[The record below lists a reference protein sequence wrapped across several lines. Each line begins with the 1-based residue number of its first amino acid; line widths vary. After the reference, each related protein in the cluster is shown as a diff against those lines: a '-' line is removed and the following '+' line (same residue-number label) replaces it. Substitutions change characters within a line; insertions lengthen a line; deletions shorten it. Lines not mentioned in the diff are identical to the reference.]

1 MLFYPFRL
9 LIRNLARNRTFSLI
23 NLLGLT
29 IGLSSCILI
38 SLYVWNELSF
48 DRFHPDHSQIY
59 RVNKM
64 MNEKGKQAQLHA
76 ITPGQ
81 LAPAMVKEIPE
92 VLAACR
98 FRPWFTDMLV
108 SRDTVHVKLRDVAYA
123 DESFLQMFDFPLLRG
138 DGNSA
143 LNEPFSAVI
152 TESDARRFFDGK
164 DPIGQTLLTL
174 NSIPVKVTGVTK
186 DLPANS
192 SMRFSMLISWPTVT
206 APANAQYFS
215 WMNNWLT
222 QVNYT
227 FVKLTPNADPVT
239 TGNRISAL
247 LHRHLPEREY
257 EYTPYLQPLDDIHLH
272 SSGILYGES
281 FHSNN
286 GTIVY
291 SLLAVAAFILLIACF
306 NFINLST
313 AGALARAKE
322 TGVQKVLGAT
332 RLFLIRKSF
341 MESFLLCVI
350 SLAAALMLAI
360 ALFPVFNT
368 LAGSSLTP
376 QSLLRWEIIAGLA
389 GLLLLVSFL
398 AGSYPAVFLSRF
410 RSADVFR
417 NTVKA
422 GKDGWLRKSL
432 VTTQFALS
440 ILLIIVTVVIN
451 KQVNYITTRDL
462 GFNKEQ
468 LVILQLANTGLEN
481 KSREYTTALQRYSG
495 VLSITATN
503 RVPGQTFNGYGIIP
517 EGSRLDDHLMA
528 NVLETDAG
536 FVHTYGIH
544 MAAGRYFSPDQP
556 TDTGASIVINEA
568 MAKYLNW
575 KNPVGK
581 KFEIYE
587 ETKGTVIGVIK
598 DFNFASLRQTIQPLA
613 IMLRN
618 NPLYLSVRL
627 KPGSA
632 AALLSSMEK
641 EWRQLDPQDPFD
653 YFFID
658 GEMNQF
664 YQGDSRLL
672 TILTIFAALAIAIAC
687 LGLFGISIYQAR
699 QRIKEIGIRKV
710 LGAGIPGIIRLFT
723 GGTLRLVVLAALV
736 SFPLAAWTINSWLKD
751 FAYRVSVGW
760 WTYPAAALLVVMIAL
775 VTVGFQALKAARANP
790 VKSLRTE

>member
-1 MLFYPFRL
+1 MLFYPFKL
-9 LIRNLARNRTFSLI
+9 LLRNLSRNKTFSLI

-29 IGLSSCILI
+29 VGLSSCILI

-48 DRFHPDHSQIY
+48 DRFHPDHHQIY
-59 RVNKM
+59 RVNKIT
-64 MNEKGKQAQLHA
+64 NEKGKQAQLHA

-81 LAPAMVKEIPE
+81 LAPALVKEIPQIQS
-92 VLAACR
+92 ACR

-108 SRDTVHVKLRDVAYA
+108 SRDTVHVKLQDVAYA
-123 DESFLQMFDFPLLRG
+123 DEPYLQMFNFPLLRG
-138 DGNSA
+138 DRNSA

-152 TESDARRFFDGK
+152 TATDARRFFNDR

-174 NSIPVKVTGVTK
+174 NDIPVKVTGVAR

-192 SMRFSMLISWPTVT
+192 SMHFSMLISWPTVT
-206 APANAQYFS
+206 ANTQYFS
-215 WMNNWLT
+215 WMDNWLT
-222 QVNYT
+222 QVDFT
-227 FVKLTPNADPVT
+227 FVKLAPNADPIE
-239 TGNRISAL
+239 TGKSISAL

-272 SSGILYGES
+272 SAHILYGET
-281 FHSNN
+281 FRSNN

-322 TGVQKVLGAT
+322 TGVHKVLGAT
-332 RLFLIRKSF
+332 RLQLIRKSF
-341 MESFLLCVI
+341 VESFLLCSI
-350 SLAAALMLAI
+350 SLAAALMLAT
-360 ALFPVFNT
+360 ALFPVFNA
-368 LAGSSLTP
+368 LAASSLSL
-376 QSLLRWEIIAGLA
+376 QSLLRWEIVAGLA

-422 GKDGWLRKSL
+422 GRDGWLRKSL

-440 ILLIIVTVVIN
+440 ILLIIVTIVVN
-451 KQVNYITTRDL
+451 KQVNYITTRNL

-481 KSREYTTALQRYSG
+481 KSREYAAALRQYPG
-495 VLSITATN
+495 ILSITATN
-503 RVPGQTFNGYGIIP
+503 RVPGQSFNGYGIIP
-517 EGSRLDDHLMA
+517 EGFRLDDHLMA

-536 FVHTYGIH
+536 FANTYGVR

-556 TDTGASIVINEA
+556 TDTGSSIVINES

-575 KNPVGK
+575 KDPVGK

-587 ETKGTVIGVIK
+587 ETKGTVIGVMK

-613 IMLRN
+613 ILLRN

-632 AALLSSMEK
+632 AGLLSSMQK
-641 EWRQLDPQDPFD
+641 EWRRFDQQDPFD

-699 QRIKEIGIRKV
+699 QRTKEIGIRKV
-710 LGAGIPGIIRLFT
+710 LGAGIPGIIGLFT
-723 GGTLRLVVLAALV
+723 GGTLKLVVLAALV
-736 SFPLAAWTINSWLKD
+736 SFPLAAWTINSWLND

-760 WTYPAAALLVVMIAL
+760 WIYPAAALLVVLIAL
-775 VTVGFQALKAARANP
+775 ATIAFQAMKAAKANP
-790 VKSLRTE
+790 VRSLRTE

>member
-1 MLFYPFRL
+1 MVFYPFKL
-9 LIRNLARNRTFSLI
+9 LVRNLTRNRTFSLI

-29 IGLSSCILI
+29 IGLSSCLLI
-38 SLYVWNELSF
+38 GLYVWNELSF
-48 DRFHPDHSQIY
+48 DRFHPDHRQIY
-59 RVNKM
+59 RVNKI
-64 MNEKGKQAQLHA
+64 MNEKGKQAQLHG

-81 LAPAMVKEIPE
+81 LAPAMVKEIPQ
-92 VLAACR
+92 VMAACR
-98 FRPWFTDMLV
+98 FRPWFTDMLI
-108 SRDTVHVKLRDVAYA
+108 SRDTVHLKLADVAYA
-123 DESFLQMFDFPLLRG
+123 DESFLQLFDFPLLLG
-138 DGNSA
+138 DRNSA

-152 TESDARRFFDGK
+152 TETDARRFFNDK
-164 DPIGQTLLTL
+164 NPIGQTLLTL
-174 NSIPVKVTGVTK
+174 NNIPVKVTGVAR

-192 SMRFSMLISWPTVT
+192 SMRFSMLISWPTIT

-215 WMNNWLT
+215 WMDNWLT
-222 QVNYT
+222 QVDYT
-227 FVKLTPNADPVT
+227 FVKLAPNADPKE

-272 SSGILYGES
+272 SSHILYAEQ
-281 FHSNN
+281 FHPNN

-291 SLLAVAAFILLIACF
+291 SLLAIAAFILLIACF

-313 AGALARAKE
+313 AGALSRAKE
-322 TGVQKVLGAT
+322 TGVHKVLGAT

-341 MESFLLCVI
+341 VESFLLCTI
-350 SLAAALMLAI
+350 SLAAALILAT
-360 ALFPVFNT
+360 ALFPVFNA
-368 LAGSSLTP
+368 LAGSSLTL
-376 QSLLRWEIIAGLA
+376 QSLVRWEIAAGLA

-422 GKDGWLRKSL
+422 GRDGWMRKSL

-440 ILLIIVTVVIN
+440 ILLIVLTIVVN

-468 LVILQLANTGLEN
+468 LVIVQLANTGLEN
-481 KSREYTTALQRYSG
+481 KNRDYSTALKRYPG
-495 VLSITATN
+495 ILSITATN

-517 EGSRLDDHLMA
+517 EGFRLDDHLTA

-536 FVHTYGIH
+536 FVNTYGIR
-544 MAAGRYFSPDQP
+544 MASGRYFSPDQP
-556 TDTGASIVINEA
+556 TDTNTSIVINEA
-568 MAKYLNW
+568 MANYLNW
-575 KNPVGK
+575 KDPVGK

-587 ETKGTVIGVIK
+587 ETKGKVIGVMK
-598 DFNFASLRQTIQPLA
+598 DFNFASLRQPIQPLA

-627 KPGSA
+627 KPGSS

-641 EWRQLDPQDPFD
+641 EWKRIDTQDPFD

-699 QRIKEIGIRKV
+699 QRTKEIGIRKV
-710 LGAGIPGIIRLFT
+710 LGAGIPGIIGLFT
-723 GGTLRLVVLAALV
+723 GGTLRLVVIAALV
-736 SFPLAAWTINSWLKD
+736 SFPLAAWTINEWLKD
-751 FAYRVSVGW
+751 FAYRVAVGW
-760 WTYPAAALLVVMIAL
+760 WTYPAAALLVVLVAL
-775 VTVGFQALKAARANP
+775 GTVGLQALKAAKANP
-790 VKSLRTE
+790 VKSLHTE